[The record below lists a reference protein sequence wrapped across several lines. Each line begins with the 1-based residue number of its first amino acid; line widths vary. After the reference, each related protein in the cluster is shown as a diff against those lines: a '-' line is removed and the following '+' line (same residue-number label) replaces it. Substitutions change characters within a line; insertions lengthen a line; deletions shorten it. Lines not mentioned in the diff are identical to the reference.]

1 MNIEEFLFCSFLEMC
16 TFILLVFSHVSFQYL
31 LYFLIISSFL
41 SLIEKDS
48 FMGIFSCFFYTL
60 QFLHSPVF
68 DMFSIISRYIRIF
81 TGFLDVDWGTSM
93 LGKKYTA
100 EHKIEKG
107 KEYLSKIENG
117 EMISKADFAYLNGLS
132 DSMFN
137 DWVIKFES
145 SGKDL
150 LMLRNK
156 LQFLPITLLSKS
168 QK

>member
-1 MNIEEFLFCSFLEMC
+1 M
-16 TFILLVFSHVSFQYL
+16 YL
-31 LYFLIISSFL
+31 SIISSIFL
-41 SLIEKDS
+41 SFPL
-48 FMGIFSCFFYTL
+48 FCHWLRRFRLWVFSLAFSIPF
-60 QFLHSPVF
+60 QFLYSPVF

-81 TGFLDVDWGTSM
+81 TGFPDVDGGTSM
-93 LGKKYTA
+93 LGKRYTA
-100 EHKIEKG
+100 KYKIEKG

-117 EMISKADFAYLNGLS
+117 EMISKADFAYQNGLCNCT
-132 DSMFN
+132 FI

-168 QK
+168 QR

>member
-1 MNIEEFLFCSFLEMC
+1 MYLFNIPSIFLSFPLFCHWLRRIRLC
-16 TFILLVFSHVSFQYL
+16 VFSL
-31 LYFLIISSFL
+31 A
-41 SLIEKDS
+41 
-48 FMGIFSCFFYTL
+48 FSIPF
-60 QFLHSPVF
+60 QFLLSPVF

-81 TGFLDVDWGTSM
+81 TGFPDVDGGTSM

-100 EHKIEKG
+100 EYKIEKG

-117 EMISKADFAYLNGLS
+117 EKISKADFAYQNGLC

-137 DWVIKFES
+137 DWVIKSES
-145 SGKDL
+145 SGTDL

-168 QK
+168 QR

>member
-1 MNIEEFLFCSFLEMC
+1 MYLSNISSIFLSFSLFCHWLRRTRLWVYSLA
-16 TFILLVFSHVSFQYL
+16 FSIPF
-31 LYFLIISSFL
+31 
-41 SLIEKDS
+41 
-48 FMGIFSCFFYTL
+48 
-60 QFLHSPVF
+60 QFLRSPVF

-81 TGFLDVDWGTSM
+81 TRFPDVDGRTNM

-100 EHKIEKG
+100 EYKIEKV

-117 EMISKADFAYLNGLS
+117 EKISKADFAYLNGLC
-132 DSMFN
+132 DCTFI

-168 QK
+168 QR

>member
-1 MNIEEFLFCSFLEMC
+1 
-16 TFILLVFSHVSFQYL
+16 
-31 LYFLIISSFL
+31 
-41 SLIEKDS
+41 
-48 FMGIFSCFFYTL
+48 
-60 QFLHSPVF
+60 
-68 DMFSIISRYIRIF
+68 
-81 TGFLDVDWGTSM
+81 M
-93 LGKKYTA
+93 LRKNYTA
-100 EHKIEKG
+100 EYKIEKV

-117 EMISKADFAYLNGLS
+117 EKISKADFAYQNGLS

-137 DWVIKFES
+137 DWMIKFES